1 MPASALRDNG
11 ARYKRCFNNPSLE
24 VRGELP
30 PPPSP
35 TDNFQTM
42 DRRQLRLKLMVK
54 RRHKP
59 ISHSEIATIADH
71 ASQKKVGSKQ
81 RLPSNA
87 LIILF
92 SDFVPVPAR
101 LRASA
106 STRREFRFNIA
117 LGWLSKLN
125 LRGASH
131 CRR

>member
-1 MPASALRDNG
+1 MTRLPAPCEDLLWRKPMPASDLRDKG
-11 ARYKRCFNNPSLE
+11 ARYKRCFNNPRLE
-24 VRGELP
+24 VRAEPP

-81 RLPSNA
+81 RL
-87 LIILF
+87 
-92 SDFVPVPAR
+92 R
-101 LRASA
+101 YRAGTA
-106 STRREFRFNIA
+106 MT
-117 LGWLSKLN
+117 KKP
-125 LRGASH
+125 RGFPRGFWSESVK
-131 CRR
+131 RI

>member
-1 MPASALRDNG
+1 MTRLPAPCEDLLWRKPMPASDLRDNG
-11 ARYKRCFNNPSLE
+11 ARYKRCFNNPRLE

-81 RLPSNA
+81 RLRYRVGTAMTKKP
-87 LIILF
+87 
-92 SDFVPVPAR
+92 
-101 LRASA
+101 
-106 STRREFRFNIA
+106 
-117 LGWLSKLN
+117 
-125 LRGASH
+125 RGFPRGFWSESVK
-131 CRR
+131 RI